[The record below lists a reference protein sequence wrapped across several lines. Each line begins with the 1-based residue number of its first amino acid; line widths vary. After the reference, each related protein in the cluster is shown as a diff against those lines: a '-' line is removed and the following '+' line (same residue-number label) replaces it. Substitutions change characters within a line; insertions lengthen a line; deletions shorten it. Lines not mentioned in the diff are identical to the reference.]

1 MAITIDVKNP
11 NLRPKTA
18 HAGPKAVAEK
28 LSRMTHLFGKRIKPG
43 EVIFFTSQLSLMLE
57 TGTPLKSALEAIR
70 NQTKNAEFKAVID
83 VMLQDVEGGHQL
95 SEAMSRHPR
104 VFNRVFLS
112 MVKAGETGG
121 FLDEMLNRLVEMQEK
136 RQTLLTQIRSALTYP
151 IFLCILGFV
160 VVLFVL
166 VGVLPK
172 FTAFF
177 EGKEQILPLST
188 RCLMALSSSLQGY
201 WWVYLIGCT
210 TLSIGLKLFKDSNQ
224 GQTLIDWSLIKLP
237 IVSGLSNKINTCSML
252 RTLGHLMDSAVPI
265 LQALDATRETIKNI
279 YFRRFIKQIQD
290 HVQKGGKFAQ
300 PFSNYQFILD
310 SVRQMVATAEE
321 TGDLPKVMLRLAKFY
336 DAEVDR
342 ELKNLASM
350 IEPMALIVMGAVV
363 GIIVS
368 SVVLPLFKLAHALH

>member
-1 MAITIDVKNP
+1 MAITVNHKTP
-11 NLRPKTA
+11 NLSPNTVHARPS
-18 HAGPKAVAEK
+18 AVAQR
-28 LSRMTHLFGKRIKPG
+28 LPRVTQLFSRPIKAG
-43 EVIFFTSQLSLMLE
+43 EVIFFTSQLALMLE
-57 TGTPLKSALEAIR
+57 IGTPLKSALDAIR
-70 NQTKNAEFKAVID
+70 NQTKNADFKEVIHA
-83 VMLQDVEGGHQL
+83 MLHDVEEGRQL

-136 RQTLLTQIRSALTYP
+136 RQALLTQIRSALTYP
-151 IFLCILGFV
+151 IFLCILGFGV
-160 VVLFVL
+160 VAFVL

-188 RCLMALSSSLQGY
+188 RFLMAMSSSLREY

-210 TLSIGLKLFKDSNQ
+210 GLFIGLKLFKDSDQ
-224 GQTLIDWSLIKLP
+224 GQTLIDWSLIKMP

-252 RTLGHLMDSAVPI
+252 RTLGHLMESAVPI
-265 LQALDATRETIKNI
+265 LQALDVTRETIKNR
-279 YFRRFIKQIQD
+279 YFRRFIEQIQD

-300 PFSNYQFILD
+300 PFSDYRFILD

-321 TGDLPKVMLRLAKFY
+321 VGDLPKVMLRLAKFY

-342 ELKNLASM
+342 ELKTLASM

-363 GIIVS
+363 GMIVS